1 MGLTLDEK
9 RRRVD
14 LCPSPAEKE
23 GNLGFSLELLHA
35 CAVPI
40 HISHDLI
47 CIDNNEL
54 EKNDRPI
61 FFAPSKRFL

>member
-23 GNLGFSLELLHA
+23 GKLGFSLELLHA
-35 CAVPI
+35 CAVPM
-40 HISHDLI
+40 HISLVLFR
-47 CIDNNEL
+47 IDNNEL
-54 EKNDRPI
+54 EKQ
-61 FFAPSKRFL
+61 